1 MRATNPT
8 ANFCGD
14 WDETQHQSCV
24 LLTSREKPAEIAA
37 LEGDGLPVRTM
48 ALSGLEVTA
57 GQTILTLKGLSG
69 SEHETRQLVECYRG
83 NPLALKIAA
92 TSIRDLHEGNIARF
106 FTSGIY
112 RTNKS

>member
-1 MRATNPT
+1 
-8 ANFCGD
+8 
-14 WDETQHQSCV
+14 
-24 LLTSREKPAEIAA
+24 
-37 LEGDGLPVRTM
+37 M

-106 FTSGIY
+106 LVVSTELTRVKNRAWRCLPVRNCGEIGD
-112 RTNKS
+112 